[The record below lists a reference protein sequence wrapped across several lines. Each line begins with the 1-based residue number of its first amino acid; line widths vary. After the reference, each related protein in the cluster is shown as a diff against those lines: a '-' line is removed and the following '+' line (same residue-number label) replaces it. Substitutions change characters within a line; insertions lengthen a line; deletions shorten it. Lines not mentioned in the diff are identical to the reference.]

1 MNVGLEVAA
10 VILWVILNLKGVGAH
25 RDPTLMA
32 LQIDMAGISHD
43 KEVLGLC
50 NAVDLNEGDGKL
62 PRMKYISNSR
72 EGEVYQR
79 HNCIKSVGVEC
90 L

>member
-25 RDPTLMA
+25 HDPTLMA

-50 NAVDLNEGDGKL
+50 NAVDLND
-62 PRMKYISNSR
+62 
-72 EGEVYQR
+72 
-79 HNCIKSVGVEC
+79 
-90 L
+90 